1 MGWCLDSRQEL
12 HSKAVGKV
20 SDLSHDCQE
29 KPRASFLLVNQRT
42 EAEDANEEEES
53 KGEADDEAETP
64 EARAKRVQEK
74 VNQGKIEVA
83 PAKHERE

>member
-1 MGWCLDSRQEL
+1 MIYFCAKNR
-12 HSKAVGKV
+12 K
-20 SDLSHDCQE
+20 
-29 KPRASFLLVNQRT
+29 RT
-42 EAEDANEEEES
+42 ETEDADEDEEES

-83 PAKHERE
+83 PAKHERELGNELGSLQ